1 MALLTKKQIEI
12 ITLIA
17 LNQSTSKDLY
27 DELCEWNEKQTTQQI
42 EVDWNDAPKN
52 ATKAA
57 LRLHWVTEDK
67 DLGVERWSAS
77 FDSVTF
83 ERPKPVITP
92 HPHAAL
98 MTKYAEVAQR
108 RRDPWVEFQVYSDP
122 FSYWVTLEA
131 PTFFDSVQ
139 RYRYIGDNK

>member
-1 MALLTKKQIEI
+1 MVLLTEEQINDILDITNVCFSSTNAKK
-12 ITLIA
+12 LI
-17 LNQSTSKDLY
+17 
-27 DELCEWNEKQTTQQI
+27 EWNEKQDSKQI
-42 EVDWNDAPKN
+42 EIDWNNAPKY

-57 LRLHWVTEDK
+57 LRLHWVTETSGSE
-67 DLGVERWSAS
+67 LWSTAFES
-77 FDSVTF
+77 LTF

-98 MTKYAEVAQR
+98 MSKYAEVAQR

-139 RYRYIGDNK
+139 RYRHIGYNK